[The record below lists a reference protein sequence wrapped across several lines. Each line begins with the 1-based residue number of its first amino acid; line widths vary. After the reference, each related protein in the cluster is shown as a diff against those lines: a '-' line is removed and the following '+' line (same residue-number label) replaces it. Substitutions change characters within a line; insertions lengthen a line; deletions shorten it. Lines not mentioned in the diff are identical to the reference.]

1 MIIKSSFVVT
11 KLIILVKAGLNWP
24 ANVRSVLG
32 YVTIMY
38 FEHSEFHQPCYVCLY
53 QQAKDS
59 GSRLTQ
65 EKDPTSHQWTGW
77 NRKLEGFPQV
87 IIETDVCL

>member
-11 KLIILVKAGLNWP
+11 KIIILVKAGLIRP
-24 ANVRSVLG
+24 ANVRNVLA

-38 FEHSEFHQPCYVCLY
+38 FEHSEFHQPFYFCLY

-65 EKDPTSHQWTGW
+65 EKDPTTHQWSGW
-77 NRKLEGFPQV
+77 N
-87 IIETDVCL
+87 